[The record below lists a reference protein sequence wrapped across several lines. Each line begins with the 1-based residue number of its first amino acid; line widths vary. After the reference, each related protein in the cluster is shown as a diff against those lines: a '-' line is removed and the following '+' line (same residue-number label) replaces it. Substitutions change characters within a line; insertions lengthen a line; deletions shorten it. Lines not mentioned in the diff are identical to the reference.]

1 MIQRVSLYLDTKYPC
16 PVMQVYHKLSWYRGS
31 AYTWIQN
38 IHVQLCS
45 YIRETEIIMWNP
57 KITVSALRGILLV
70 FFIAFIVWFCFCSCL
85 NSLFHL
91 CVIFFI
97 ICQYLNFESKKFYIS
112 RSPGTIY
119 SLDDFYILS
128 SGIVSLETT
137 LFVFNQT
144 LFQDLNPLGRVL
156 EPIRSVEVEVYV
168 AFYKKIAVHT
178 LVPLKP

>member
-1 MIQRVSLYLDTKYPC
+1 LKV
-16 PVMQVYHKLSWYRGS
+16 
-31 AYTWIQN
+31 
-38 IHVQLCS
+38 
-45 YIRETEIIMWNP
+45 
-57 KITVSALRGILLV
+57 
-70 FFIAFIVWFCFCSCL
+70 
-85 NSLFHL
+85 
-91 CVIFFI
+91 
-97 ICQYLNFESKKFYIS
+97 KKFYIS

-168 AFYKKIAVHT
+168 ALYKK
-178 LVPLKP
+178 KPYIH